1 MPSDFPRYRLETA
14 MHSETIGEYEIEC
27 SGLQLPDSEGWVAN
41 LVIYA
46 PSCNPMHRN
55 DIFPSQRV
63 AVDSVFASE
72 KEAEAEARTYAI
84 ALIEKGRKKEVH

>member
-1 MPSDFPRYRLETA
+1 MQ
-14 MHSETIGEYEIEC
+14 SETIGEYEIEC

-41 LVIYA
+41 LAIYA

-55 DIFPSQRV
+55 DIFPLQRV
-63 AVDSVFASE
+63 AVDTVFASE

-84 ALIEKGRKKEVH
+84 TLIEKSRKKEMH

>member
-1 MPSDFPRYRLETA
+1 

-27 SGLQLPDSEGWVAN
+27 SGLPLPDSEGWVAN

-63 AVDSVFASE
+63 AVDTVFASE
-72 KEAEAEARTYAI
+72 REAEAEARSYAV
-84 ALIEKGRKKEVH
+84 ALIEKGRKKELH